1 MLGYVRAYK
10 PEMKF
15 KDYDVYKGVY
25 CSLCKTI
32 GRRYGLL
39 ARLTLSYDFTF
50 LALLRMAV
58 RENKVQMCES
68 HCTFNPLKKCYDC
81 SRDNIDLDYTADAS
95 MLTFYL
101 KVKDNIE
108 DSRFLKKFLCK
119 MLLPYAKHIYK
130 RAAKNSPQLA
140 QRLEELS
147 KKQSTVEKGDA
158 SLDEAAD
165 SSAKMLAKMLA
176 TDIVSSNN
184 EALERVGYFLGRWVY
199 IIDAVD
205 DCEAD
210 IKSGSFNPLKKRFG
224 TDDFKEYCEDM
235 LSLTVGEA
243 LNELDKVKIYRFG
256 DIINNV
262 LIYGTLCSSK
272 NVMNKEVKAK

>member
-10 PEMKF
+10 L

-108 DSRFLKKFLCK
+108 DSRFLKKFFCK